1 MNRSLEDNIKENN
14 LMKQAIEIEK
24 NQKNMIYTKNSLTK
38 KFFFS
43 IFNILIKYYLS
54 KKKENE
60 ITQKQ
65 NNLKK

>member
-1 MNRSLEDNIKENN
+1 
-14 LMKQAIEIEK
+14 
-24 NQKNMIYTKNSLTK
+24 MIYTKNSLTK

-60 ITQKQ
+60 IKQKQ